1 MKNQVK
7 ASVLAGL
14 LMALLIAL
22 AGLSVAAAPAFAHH
36 GYGNSY
42 DQSKWATWTGT
53 VTEFDWKNPHSG
65 LYMDVK
71 KNGKIVKTIIEMD
84 SPGVLAR
91 QGWTRH
97 LIKVGDTVTVTVH
110 PSSAGVAIGV
120 CYGCKVVVNGK
131 EAPRN
136 ETPGV
141 GRPAASG
148 D

>member
-1 MKNQVK
+1 MRNQIK
-7 ASVLAGL
+7 TSVLAAL
-14 LMALLIAL
+14 LMAVV
-22 AGLSVAAAPAFAHH
+22 GLSVASAPSFAHH

-42 DQSKWATWTGT
+42 DQSKWSTWTGT

-65 LYMDVK
+65 LFMDVK
-71 KNGKIVKTIIEMD
+71 EKNGKVVHYIVEMD
-84 SPGVLAR
+84 SPGVLTR

-97 LIKVGDTVTVTVH
+97 QIKVGDTVTVIVH
-110 PSSAGVAIGV
+110 PSSAGVPIGV

-131 EAPRN
+131 EAPRD

>member
-1 MKNQVK
+1 MKNHFRV
-7 ASVLAGL
+7 SVLARGW
-14 LMALLIAL
+14 IAL
-22 AGLSVAAAPAFAHH
+22 AGLFVAVAPGYAHH

-42 DQSKWATWTGT
+42 DQSVWATWTGT
-53 VTEFDWKNPHSG
+53 VTEWEFKNPHSG

-71 KNGKIVKTIIEMD
+71 GKDGKIVHYIVEMD
-84 SPGVLAR
+84 SPGVLER

-97 LIKVGDTVTVTVH
+97 QIKVGDTVTVTVH
-110 PSSAGVAIGV
+110 PSSAGVPIGV

-131 EAPRN
+131 EAPRL
-136 ETPGV
+136 ETPGI

>member
-1 MKNQVK
+1 MRNKLKIN
-7 ASVLAGL
+7 VLVG
-14 LMALLIAL
+14 ALLAA
-22 AGLSVAAAPAFAHH
+22 AGVSVAALPGFAHH

-42 DQSKWATWTGT
+42 DQSKWSTVTGT
-53 VTEFDWKNPHSG
+53 VTEFEWKNPHSG

-71 KNGKIVKTIIEMD
+71 DKGGKVVHYIVEMD

-91 QGWTRH
+91 LGWTRH
-97 LIKVGDTVTVTVH
+97 QIKVGDTVTVTVH
-110 PSSAGVAIGV
+110 PSAAGVPIGV

-131 EAPRN
+131 EAPRI
-136 ETPGV
+136 ETPGI